1 MRHLLHVKLAAL
13 LIIGAAGPALAL
25 PSCGDGQR
33 KLQEVSALRFQARQ
47 EARIGDR
54 DRVCD
59 TLDEIGD
66 RVADARDD
74 FEDCGASVAAI
85 DLRSES
91 RALRAAKA
99 VNRCN

>member
-1 MRHLLHVKLAAL
+1 MRNLLHAKLAAI
-13 LIIGAAGPALAL
+13 LILSAASPAFAL
-25 PSCGDGQR
+25 PTCGEGQR
-33 KLQEVSALRFQARQ
+33 KLEEVSALRFQARQ
-47 EARIGDR
+47 ESRIGDR

-66 RVADARDD
+66 RVGDARDE
-74 FEDCGASVAAI
+74 FEDCGATMAAI

>member
-13 LIIGAAGPALAL
+13 LVIGAAGPALAL
-25 PSCGDGQR
+25 PSCGEGQR